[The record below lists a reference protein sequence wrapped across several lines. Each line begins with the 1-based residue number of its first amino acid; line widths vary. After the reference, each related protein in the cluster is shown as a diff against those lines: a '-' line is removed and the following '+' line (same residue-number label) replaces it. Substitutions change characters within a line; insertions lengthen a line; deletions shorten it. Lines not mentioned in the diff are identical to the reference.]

1 MTLKK
6 VEEGI
11 YAQESTADELRNI
24 DGIIFDCDGV
34 LVDVSNSYDLAIQR
48 TTAYILKEIANISKF
63 DPVTSKIIDAFKA
76 TGGFNDEVDLTYAL
90 ILSLAAAN
98 NLKKSGNHFVFE
110 VIKNADQTGIKSVE
124 KFLDNSNADITVL
137 KKKLNYPGRHLDNPL
152 YSIFDQIFYGPELY
166 SKLFKKNSNFTE
178 QGLIENDIVLV
189 KKELLEILKKK
200 LGKKIA
206 IVSGRGIESIR
217 YSLEELLDEFDI
229 ENSFFLEDESR
240 ELAKP
245 NPNPLIRTF
254 KGIGSSH
261 CLYVGDSMEDFIMA
275 QKATEMGNKITF
287 CGIIGTSKYP
297 EEKKKL
303 FEEKNVALILNS
315 IDLLPKALNLV

>member
-1 MTLKK
+1 ML
-6 VEEGI
+6 
-11 YAQESTADELRNI
+11 
-24 DGIIFDCDGV
+24 
-34 LVDVSNSYDLAIQR
+34 
-48 TTAYILKEIANISKF
+48 
-63 DPVTSKIIDAFKA
+63 
-76 TGGFNDEVDLTYAL
+76 
-90 ILSLAAAN
+90 
-98 NLKKSGNHFVFE
+98 E

-124 KFLDNSNADITVL
+124 KFLDNSNADITVI
-137 KKKLNYPGRHLDNPL
+137 KKKLNYPGRHLDNLL
-152 YSIFDQIFYGPELY
+152 YSIFDQIFYGPKLY

-245 NPNPLIRTF
+245 NPYFLIRTF
-254 KGIGSSH
+254 RGIGSSH

-303 FEEKNVALILNS
+303 FEEKNVPLILNS

>member
-6 VEEGI
+6 IEEGI
-11 YAQESTADELRNI
+11 YAQESVDNEIRDI

-48 TTAYILKEIANISKF
+48 TTAYILKEIANIPKF
-63 DPVTSKIIDAFKA
+63 DPVTSKIIDGFKA
-76 TGGFNDEVDLTYAL
+76 TGGFNDEVDLTYAA
-90 ILSLAAAN
+90 ILSLAAAT
-98 NLKKSGNHFVFE
+98 NLKKLGNQF
-110 VIKNADQTGIKSVE
+110 
-124 KFLDNSNADITVL
+124 
-137 KKKLNYPGRHLDNPL
+137 
-152 YSIFDQIFYGPELY
+152 IFDQIFYGPKLY
-166 SKLFKKNSNFTE
+166 FKLFKKNSNFTE
-178 QGLIENDIVLV
+178 QGLIENDIVLL

-200 LGKKIA
+200 LGNKIA

-229 ENSFFLEDESR
+229 ENSLFLEDESR

-245 NPNPLIRTF
+245 NPNSLIRTF

-303 FEEKNVALILNS
+303 FEEKNVPLILNS
-315 IDLLPKALNLV
+315 IDLLPKALNVAQSY

>member
-1 MTLKK
+1 
-6 VEEGI
+6 
-11 YAQESTADELRNI
+11 
-24 DGIIFDCDGV
+24 
-34 LVDVSNSYDLAIQR
+34 
-48 TTAYILKEIANISKF
+48 
-63 DPVTSKIIDAFKA
+63 
-76 TGGFNDEVDLTYAL
+76 
-90 ILSLAAAN
+90 LAAAN
-98 NLKKSGNHFVFE
+98 NLKKSGNQLVFE

-124 KFLDNSNADITVL
+124 KFLDDSNADITIL
-137 KKKLNYPGRHLDNPL
+137 KKKLNYPGRHLDNIL

-166 SKLFKKNSNFTE
+166 SKLFKKNSSFAE

-200 LGKKIA
+200 IGNKIA

-229 ENSFFLEDESR
+229 KNSFFLEDESR

-245 NPNPLIRTF
+245 NPNSLIRTF

-303 FEEKNVALILNS
+303 FEEKNVPLILNS

>member
-11 YAQESTADELRNI
+11 YAQESIANELRNI

-48 TTAYILKEIANISKF
+48 TTTYILKEIANISKS

-76 TGGFNDEVDLTYAL
+76 TGGFNDEVDLTYAA

-98 NLKKSGNHFVFE
+98 NLKKSGNQFVFE

-124 KFLDNSNADITVL
+124 KFLDNSNADIAVL
-137 KKKLNYPGRHLDNPL
+137 KKK
-152 YSIFDQIFYGPELY
+152 
-166 SKLFKKNSNFTE
+166 SNFTE
-178 QGLIENDIVLV
+178 QGLIENDLVLV

-200 LGKKIA
+200 LGNKIA

-229 ENSFFLEDESR
+229 KNSLFLEDESR

-245 NPNPLIRTF
+245 NPNSLIRTF
-254 KGIGSSH
+254 KGIGTSH

-303 FEEKNVALILNS
+303 FEEKNVPLILNS

>member
-11 YAQESTADELRNI
+11 YAQESIDNEIRDI

-34 LVDVSNSYDLAIQR
+34 LIDVSSSYDLAIQR
-48 TTAYILKEIANISKF
+48 TTAYILKEVANISKS

-76 TGGFNDEVDLTYAL
+76 TGGFNDEVDLTYAA

-98 NLKKSGNHFVFE
+98 NLKKHGNQFVFE

-137 KKKLNYPGRHLDNPL
+137 KKKLNYPGCHLDNLL

-166 SKLFKKNSNFTE
+166 FKLFKKNSNFAE

-200 LGKKIA
+200 LGNKIA

-217 YSLEELLDEFDI
+217 YSLEELLDQFDI
-229 ENSFFLEDESR
+229 ENSL
-240 ELAKP
+240 
-245 NPNPLIRTF
+245 
-254 KGIGSSH
+254 
-261 CLYVGDSMEDFIMA
+261 
-275 QKATEMGNKITF
+275 
-287 CGIIGTSKYP
+287 
-297 EEKKKL
+297 L
-303 FEEKNVALILNS
+303 FEEKNVPLILNS